1 MGPSFE
7 AKKAGMQSL
16 AEVSRI
22 TSVSP
27 ETLNNWY
34 KRKPK
39 LFEVVILGCQEKRK
53 NRGPHEE
60 SASREV

>member
-22 TSVSP
+22 TNVSP
-27 ETLNNWY
+27 ETLTNWH
-34 KRKPK
+34 KRKPE
-39 LFEVVILGCQEKRK
+39 LFEIVLLGCQKKR
-53 NRGPHEE
+53 E
-60 SASREV
+60 SRRVDSK